1 MILDVLCFY
10 FPHCSYLYI
19 TVWAWSIFWFTYI
32 FLAVS
37 SLLMEP
43 SKTFLILLIFL
54 LLFLALHVNSFI
66 DIPSPALI
74 SPLSLYD
81 LHFFSRALH
90 ILTIAILN
98 SLSDNSNINTI
109 GKFGLMVFC
118 LLRLCFIYLT
128 MATLYNFSVE
138 IQTCYFRL

>member
-1 MILDVLCFY
+1 MSPTVLIFTLQ
-10 FPHCSYLYI
+10 FGHGLSSGSLIFSYLCQVY
-19 TVWAWSIFWFTYI
+19 WWSHQRY
-32 FLAVS
+32 S
-37 SLLMEP
+37 S
-43 SKTFLILLIFL
+43 FLLIFL
-54 LLFLALHVNSFI
+54 LLFLSLHVDSFI

-81 LHFFSRALH
+81 LYFFSRALH

-109 GKFGLMVFC
+109 PKFGLMVFC
-118 LLRLCFIYLT
+118 LLRLCFTYLT